1 MAKLLAAL
9 VAILAITAGL
19 TSCSGGD
26 QSTSPE
32 SKRDEMSST
41 TSSTL
46 ALADYAA
53 KYQELMIP
61 VASANEESTMRA
73 MRDPS
78 QSTIEASQQGYA
90 KALETFN
97 EAALRVQ
104 WPEPARTSMR
114 NLIDANNAW
123 IATTKLWG
131 TMSLQSLLAKGIEA
145 QGKIKSATSMVKADL
160 GIL

>member
-1 MAKLLAAL
+1 
-9 VAILAITAGL
+9 
-19 TSCSGGD
+19 
-26 QSTSPE
+26 
-32 SKRDEMSST
+32 MSST

-53 KYQELMIP
+53 KYQELMTP
-61 VASANEESTMRA
+61 VDSAMEESSLRA
-73 MRDPS
+73 LRDPS
-78 QSTIEASQQGYA
+78 QSTIEDSGKVIA
-90 KALETFN
+90 KAWETFN

-131 TMSLQSLLAKGIEA
+131 TMSLQSVLAEGIKA
-145 QGKIKSATSMVKADL
+145 RGKITSATSMVKADL

>member
-1 MAKLLAAL
+1 MAKFLAAS
-9 VAILAITAGL
+9 VAIFVITTGLA
-19 TSCSGGD
+19 SCGGGG
-26 QSTSPE
+26 QSSSPE

-61 VASANEESTMRA
+61 VSSANEESTMRA

-78 QSTIEASQQGYA
+78 QSTIEASQQDYA

-97 EAALRVQ
+97 EAALIGPSV
-104 WPEPARTSMR
+104 AF
-114 NLIDANNAW
+114 
-123 IATTKLWG
+123 
-131 TMSLQSLLAKGIEA
+131 
-145 QGKIKSATSMVKADL
+145 
-160 GIL
+160 

>member
-1 MAKLLAAL
+1 MAKFLAAS
-9 VAILAITAGL
+9 VAVLAIAAGL
-19 TSCSGGD
+19 TSCGGGGE
-26 QSTSPE
+26 SSLPE

-61 VASANEESTMRA
+61 VDSATEESSLQA
-73 MRDPS
+73 LRDPS
-78 QSTIEASQQGYA
+78 QSTIEASGQVA
-90 KALETFN
+90 VKALETFN

-104 WPEPARTSMR
+104 WPEPARTSIR

-123 IATTKLWG
+123 IATQKLWG
-131 TMSLQSLLAKGIEA
+131 TMSLQSVLAKAIEA
-145 QGKIKSATSMVKADL
+145 RGKITSATSMVKADL